1 MLYCESNHAHEEE
14 EMSGV
19 EQIEG
24 SLALENARLA
34 QERRRVAALTTINQ
48 VARRVSASLDLQETL
63 DTIVDAAAELV
74 PCALAEISLWDE
86 THQMLVLQA
95 LRCEP
100 ERTFPIG
107 KAYPPGKG
115 YTGWV
120 VRNRQ
125 PLLVPD
131 VDVREDIQPDILP
144 GELPFKAYVGLP
156 LLAGDELIG
165 TLVLIQDQ
173 APGFDEEDLRLLEG
187 LADQASAAIRNAR
200 LFEQERTQ
208 RELAEALTEAAAAV
222 GSTLDLDQV
231 LDRILEQVERVV
243 PGDVSDI
250 VLIEGDNAH
259 MVRWRGY
266 ERVQAE
272 HLISTDPVLIEG
284 DQYFVTMA
292 EEKKPVFSP
301 DTAADP
307 KWLQVDGW
315 EWARAYVGA
324 PIIVKGLPVG
334 FLDVYSTEPGRFGPS
349 DARRLEVFAH
359 HIAAAVANAQ
369 LFTETQHKAHEL
381 AALNAVAAAINQAL
395 DLETLLADA
404 VGRVIQ
410 VVGADAG
417 GIRLLDPKSNELSFV
432 FNQGL
437 SPEYAA
443 IIHTARLGE
452 GIAGRVVQDGEP
464 VLIADMW
471 ERMRTHAPS
480 HPHVRE
486 ALLKEGLRARVEV
499 PLCSRERTVGTLGVA
514 SRTPG
519 AFGPADVDLLTA
531 IGNQLGMAIEN
542 ARLQQQALEAER
554 LAAVGRVATSVAHDL
569 RSPLGGIIRSA
580 DFLARPELSDSTRQK
595 LSRAVVAL
603 ARRLINTTQ
612 EILDYT
618 RGGRMVLRLA
628 SCDLPEFLEQVIE
641 VLRVDFSD
649 RGIEVIEEWG
659 YTGEVQMDPDR
670 MAQVVYNIAANARD
684 AMPEGGQLTIGTRRV
699 NGWVELWF
707 ADTGPGVPP
716 ELCEHIFEPFV
727 SHGKREGA
735 GLGLAIARRIVQE
748 HGGRIG
754 IESPAGG
761 GATFV
766 VRLPLQE

>member
-1 MLYCESNHAHEEE
+1 
-14 EMSGV
+14 MSGV
-19 EQIEG
+19 EQIEK

-34 QERRRVAALTTINQ
+34 QERRRVAALTTIDQ

-63 DTIVDAAAELV
+63 DTIVEAAAELV

-86 THQMLVLQA
+86 THEMLVLQA

-120 VRNRQ
+120 VRKRE

-131 VDVREDIQPDILP
+131 VGARQDIQPDILP

-165 TLVLIQDQ
+165 TLVLIHDQ
-173 APGFDEEDLRLLEG
+173 VGGFDEEDLWLLEG
-187 LADQASAAIRNAR
+187 LADQATTAIRNAH

-208 RELAEALTEAAAAV
+208 RELAEALAEAAAAV

-250 VLIEGDNAH
+250 MLIEGNNAR

-266 ERVQAE
+266 ERVGAE
-272 HLISTDPVLIEG
+272 HLISTAPVPIEG

-301 DTAADP
+301 NTAADP
-307 KWLQVDGW
+307 KWPWVDGK

-334 FLDVYSTEPGRFGPS
+334 FLDAYSTEPGRFGPS

-369 LFTETQHKAHEL
+369 LFAEAQRKAHEL

-395 DLETLLADA
+395 DLEMLLADA
-404 VGRVIQ
+404 VGQVVQ

-417 GIRLLDPKSNELSFV
+417 GIRLLDPKSSELSFV
-432 FNQGL
+432 FSQGL
-437 SPEYAA
+437 SPQYAA
-443 IIHTARLGE
+443 IIQTVRLGE
-452 GIAGRVVQDGEP
+452 GIAGRVAQDGEP

-486 ALLKEGLRARVEV
+486 ALLKEGLRARIEV

-531 IGNQLGMAIEN
+531 IGHQLGVAIEN
-542 ARLQQQALEAER
+542 ARLQQQALETER

-580 DFLARPELSDSTRQK
+580 EFLGRPELSDGTRQK

-618 RGGRMVLRLA
+618 KGGRMVLRLA
-628 SCDLPEFLEQVIE
+628 SCDLPEFLEQVVE

-659 YTGEVQMDPDR
+659 YIGEIEIDPDR

-684 AMPEGGQLTIGTRRV
+684 AMPEGGRLTIGTHRAD
-699 NGWVELWF
+699 GWVELQF
-707 ADTGPGVPP
+707 TDTGPGVPP
-716 ELCEHIFEPFV
+716 ELGERIFEPFV

-748 HGGRIG
+748 HGGKIDV
-754 IESPAGG
+754 ESPARG
-761 GATFV
+761 GASFI
-766 VRLPLQE
+766 VRLPLQD